1 MPDPL
6 HPGDG
11 DGTRFVLEDSDAMLL
26 LEQARIHNQ
35 PTRSVSGGA
44 GGEAGGALRG
54 GGAASPLPFFASG
67 MVQTSPPPPNNND
80 RHQEFGG
87 DGPTTP
93 TMSMHDRRALD
104 ILRSA
109 SSPPS
114 TYPGGGGGYEE
125 EEEED
130 SARFAE
136 YLTSHTASRL
146 SPFSSSPRGGY
157 TQSPTSPVRQEER
170 GLLNPITTQDRGSY
184 GVYVSVR
191 FLNYYF
197 FVKIL
202 HI

>member
-44 GGEAGGALRG
+44 GEAEAGGALRG
-54 GGAASPLPFFASG
+54 AGAASPLPFFASG
-67 MVQTSPPPPNNND
+67 MVQTSPPPP
-80 RHQEFGG
+80 
-87 DGPTTP
+87 P

-109 SSPPS
+109 STPPS
-114 TYPGGGGGYEE
+114 TYPGGAYEE

-170 GLLNPITTQDRGSY
+170 GVMNPITTQDHGSY

-197 FVKIL
+197 LVDAHQKCMDQSFACV
-202 HI
+202 